1 MSAFGGKA
9 DIARTDPYNS
19 KSLAI
24 RKSTMV
30 GYNDDTFLQKV
41 ALNMKMD
48 EAIVLN
54 LDSVADGLVNAVQRS
69 SGIRV
74 HCARGLQ
81 RRS

>member
-1 MSAFGGKA
+1 
-9 DIARTDPYNS
+9 
-19 KSLAI
+19 
-24 RKSTMV
+24 MV